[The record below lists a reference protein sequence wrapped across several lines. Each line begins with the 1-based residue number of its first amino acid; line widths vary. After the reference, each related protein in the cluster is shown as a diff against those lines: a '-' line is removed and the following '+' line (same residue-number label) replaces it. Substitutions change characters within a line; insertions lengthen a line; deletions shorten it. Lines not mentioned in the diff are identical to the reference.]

1 MLKLVKKSAF
11 ISLGL
16 AAMSATAVRRYANK
30 IAKEGNLS
38 EEEGRKLVDDLLK
51 QSKKSKADFKK
62 NINNSVK
69 ESVTELDLA
78 TKSDVKNINSRLTK
92 IENSIAGK
100 RKPKAKAKPKKK

>member
-38 EEEGRKLVDDLLK
+38 EEEGKKLVDDLLK
-51 QSKKSKADFKK
+51 QSKKSKADLKQ

-69 ESVTELDLA
+69 ESVVELDLA
-78 TKSDVKNINSRLTK
+78 TKSDIQKVNTRLTK
-92 IENSIAGK
+92 IENSIKPKA
-100 RKPKAKAKPKKK
+100 KPKAKANPKKK